1 MGLNESYNAV
11 SSNILIIK
19 PLSLLIQEEKQREIS
34 SCVQFSSKIISMNAG
49 LSGNSTNYSN
59 KNISQLTLR
68 TKLDYKKVMC
78 DYCKK
83 TKHTRDRW
91 FKLHGFPNSLKNNR
105 YNGKGIAAPVQGNN
119 AEISHIPELNI
130 A

>member
-11 SSNILIIK
+11 SSNILMIK

-68 TKLDYKKVMC
+68 TKLDQ
-78 DYCKK
+78 
-83 TKHTRDRW
+83 
-91 FKLHGFPNSLKNNR
+91 
-105 YNGKGIAAPVQGNN
+105 KGDV
-119 AEISHIPELNI
+119 
-130 A
+130 